1 MSHEHVAR
9 VALVLAG
16 TPADEQTRILAQLH
30 HRLDRGAAIQRRDTW
45 IREAFKLIGA
55 APGSVR
61 ILSQALA
68 GYHRNTWPCRRY
80 QADPPPHES
89 PLRQAFFRACQACD
103 DANCQ
108 IPGERQIRRIV
119 C

>member
-1 MSHEHVAR
+1 MHKHAITT
-9 VALVLAG
+9 ALSIAG
-16 TPADEQTRILAQLH
+16 IAPADQAAIVAQVF

-103 DANCQ
+103 DANCEM
-108 IPGERQIRRIV
+108 PGERQIRRIV